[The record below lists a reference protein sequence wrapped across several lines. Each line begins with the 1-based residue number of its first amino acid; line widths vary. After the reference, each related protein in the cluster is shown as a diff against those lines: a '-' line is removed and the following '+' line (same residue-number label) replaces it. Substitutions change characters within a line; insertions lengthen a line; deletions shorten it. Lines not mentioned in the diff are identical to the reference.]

1 MAAGND
7 FGRFS
12 QELSSHYLSGV
23 ASQGVLHKQKD
34 KTYVNWTGLQC
45 VALYT
50 TIRKKCNELQS
61 EISREYT

>member
-1 MAAGND
+1 MTAGND

-34 KTYVNWTGLQC
+34 ITYVNWTDFQC
-45 VALYT
+45 AVLSA
-50 TIRKKCNELQS
+50 TIRYQ
-61 EISREYT
+61 